1 MRLQRFAK
9 KTIEQTSTTIATLA
23 IVVLIFLTS
32 CQEKQFNAPAIE
44 CRDSLA
50 VMSTY
55 GVSTLISDSGRISYK
70 IDAEEWFVFDKRQP
84 PYWAFEKGVYLEK
97 YDHELNIEATI
108 QCDTA
113 YYYSEQKLWK
123 LIGNVDIRNPKDERF
138 FTDLMYWDQEK
149 ELIYSDAY
157 IKIEQEDQVTE
168 GVGFS
173 SNQSMTVWE
182 IKNTKGIYAIKE
194 EE

>member
-9 KTIEQTSTTIATLA
+9 KLIKQTSTTTANA
-23 IVVLIFLTS
+23 AVVVLIFLTS

-70 IDAEEWFVFDKRQP
+70 IDAEEWLIFDKRQP

-97 YDHELNIEATI
+97 YDHDLNIEATI
-108 QCDTA
+108 KCDTA
-113 YYYSEQKLWK
+113 YYYSELKLWK

-138 FTDLMYWDQEK
+138 FTDLMYWDQDK

>member
-23 IVVLIFLTS
+23 VVVLIFLTS

-84 PYWAFEKGVYLEK
+84 PYWAFEKGVYLDK

>member
-9 KTIEQTSTTIATLA
+9 KLIKQTSTTTANA
-23 IVVLIFLTS
+23 AVVVLIFLTS

-97 YDHELNIEATI
+97 YDRDLNIEATI
-108 QCDTA
+108 KCDTA

-138 FTDLMYWDQEK
+138 FTDLMYWDQDK

>member
-9 KTIEQTSTTIATLA
+9 KLIKQTSTTTANA
-23 IVVLIFLTS
+23 AVVVLLFLPS

-97 YDHELNIEATI
+97 YDHDLNIEATI
-108 QCDTA
+108 KCDTA

-138 FTDLMYWDQEK
+138 FTDLMYWDQDK

>member
-9 KTIEQTSTTIATLA
+9 KLIKQTSTTTANA
-23 IVVLIFLTS
+23 AVVVLIFLTS

-97 YDHELNIEATI
+97 YDHDLNIEATI
-108 QCDTA
+108 KCDTA

-138 FTDLMYWDQEK
+138 FTDLMYWDQDK
-149 ELIYSDAY
+149 ELIYSNAY

>member
-9 KTIEQTSTTIATLA
+9 KLIKQTSTTTANA
-23 IVVLIFLTS
+23 AVVVLIFLTS

>member
-9 KTIEQTSTTIATLA
+9 KLIEQTSTTTANVA
-23 IVVLIFLTS
+23 VVVLIFLTS

-70 IDAEEWFVFDKRQP
+70 IDAEEWFIFDKRQP

-97 YDHELNIEATI
+97 YDHDLNIEATI
-108 QCDTA
+108 KCDTA

-168 GVGFS
+168 GIGFS
-173 SNQSMTVWE
+173 SNQSMAVWE

>member
-9 KTIEQTSTTIATLA
+9 KLIKQTSTTTANA
-23 IVVLIFLTS
+23 AVVVLIFLTS

-97 YDHELNIEATI
+97 YDHDLNIEATI
-108 QCDTA
+108 KCDTA

-123 LIGNVDIRNPKDERF
+123 LTGNVDIRNPKDERF
-138 FTDLMYWDQEK
+138 FTDLMYWDQDK

>member
-23 IVVLIFLTS
+23 VVVLIFLTS

-138 FTDLMYWDQEK
+138 FTDLMSSDQEK

>member
-9 KTIEQTSTTIATLA
+9 KLIKQTSTTTANA
-23 IVVLIFLTS
+23 AVVVLIFLTS

-97 YDHELNIEATI
+97 YDHNLNIEATI
-108 QCDTA
+108 KCDTA

-138 FTDLMYWDQEK
+138 FTDLMYWDQDK